1 MLQRGSSVKDYIFI
15 TWIRALFLKA
25 NVYGMILLHIGRE
38 STVILEVLRVFV
50 LALAVSEEGRE
61 QAAVSAY

>member
-1 MLQRGSSVKDYIFI
+1 M
-15 TWIRALFLKA
+15 
-25 NVYGMILLHIGRE
+25 YGMILLHIARE
-38 STVILEVLRVFV
+38 STVILEMFQVFV

>member
-1 MLQRGSSVKDYIFI
+1 M
-15 TWIRALFLKA
+15 FLKA